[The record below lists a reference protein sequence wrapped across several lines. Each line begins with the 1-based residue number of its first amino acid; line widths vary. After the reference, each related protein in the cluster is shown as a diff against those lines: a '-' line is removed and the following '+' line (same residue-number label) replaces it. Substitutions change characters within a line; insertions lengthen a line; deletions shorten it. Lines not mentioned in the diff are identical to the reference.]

1 MNYNFSHIFSYQQ
14 KYLHQRKNFSSSPYY
29 NLLLND
35 DDKISSSTRTTNSF
49 VIKNLNIKKSLKK
62 EKQEI
67 INKKK
72 EIKNKKYIYLNNLFK
87 NTMKTKASN
96 LLNNIKNKSENNNN
110 NFFNKTFISNQ
121 KLNLSEIKIP
131 SKLTNKINS
140 AVYKYKINNK
150 INIFSKSCKNILLLK
165 ECLNE
170 YKISVLNKEKDNNNK
185 LNNINNTRKIC
196 YDKYNNITKNLIPK
210 YRSYNFFLFNKKNQ
224 EFINLMN
231 LQSYKYKLQKEVNKL
246 QSKFNNLQQKYT
258 IYLKCRNLLVI
269 IKENIKNL
277 PKEFYDFNLINLTK
291 YKNEFF
297 SNKNKNLKT
306 KHRISFSYKLSKD
319 NKKFKKKN
327 SNNNFSSFKN
337 DSNEIEE
344 IEDNI
349 NINRKNNFYK
359 NEIYKY
365 LDYHIKIFYNAEE
378 YFNKIKKKEDKL
390 FNLYEIYQNKY
401 RELNLLKKEFNEL
414 YKYNNYYEKD
424 NLYYDNKLTN
434 ELDEIKKKNID
445 LIKKIK
451 ILKYE
456 LEKFPNRNLN
466 NYLKKIPKGFTINEN
481 IFLLKLKRYY
491 ISKNFKNENAYIF
504 YYLGKVI
511 KKIFNFDKHFFV
523 NVTNKEIFF
532 NDLKILDDI
541 DNNNQNFLRQYVKT
555 LFSVLDESL
564 SNLINKI
571 YLYDINVVKK
581 LKTLKFKEKK
591 LIEIKNKNLLKDV
604 IKEEKIENLE
614 KNFNKIRFIRNNK
627 LFVDYRNKEKEK
639 NNSNYI
645 KLKMLNEYNSMLE
658 Y

>member
-14 KYLHQRKNFSSSPYY
+14 KYLHQRKNSASNTYY

-35 DDKISSSTRTTNSF
+35 DDKISLSTRTTNSF
-49 VIKNLNIKKSLKK
+49 IIKNLNIKKSLKK

-87 NTMKTKASN
+87 NTMKTKVSN
-96 LLNNIKNKSENNNN
+96 LLNNIKNKSYNNNN
-110 NFFNKTFISNQ
+110 SFNKSCFPNL

-131 SKLTNKINS
+131 TKLTNEINS
-140 AVYKYKINNK
+140 AVYKNKINNK

-170 YKISVLNKEKDNNNK
+170 YKINVLNKEKDNNNK

-246 QSKFNNLQQKYT
+246 QSKFNNLQKKYT
-258 IYLKCRNLLVI
+258 IYLKCRNLLII
-269 IKENIKNL
+269 IKENIKKL
-277 PKEFYDFNLINLTK
+277 PKEFYDFNLINLSK

-297 SNKNKNLKT
+297 SHKNKNLKT
-306 KHRISFSYKLSKD
+306 KHRVSFSYKLSKD

-327 SNNNFSSFKN
+327 SENFSPFKN

-344 IEDNI
+344 IEENI

-365 LDYHIKIFYNAEE
+365 LDYHIKIFYNPEE

-414 YKYNNYYEKD
+414 YKYNNYYEND

-434 ELDEIKKKNID
+434 ELDDIKKKNIN
-445 LIKKIK
+445 LLKNIK

-456 LEKFPNRNLN
+456 IEKFPNRNLY
-466 NYLKKIPKGFTINEN
+466 NYLKKIPKGFSKNEN
-481 IFLLKLKRYY
+481 IFLLK
-491 ISKNFKNENAYIF
+491 FKTLLY
-504 YYLGKVI
+504 I
-511 KKIFNFDKHFFV
+511 KKF
-523 NVTNKEIFF
+523 
-532 NDLKILDDI
+532 
-541 DNNNQNFLRQYVKT
+541 
-555 LFSVLDESL
+555 
-564 SNLINKI
+564 
-571 YLYDINVVKK
+571 
-581 LKTLKFKEKK
+581 
-591 LIEIKNKNLLKDV
+591 
-604 IKEEKIENLE
+604 
-614 KNFNKIRFIRNNK
+614 
-627 LFVDYRNKEKEK
+627 
-639 NNSNYI
+639 
-645 KLKMLNEYNSMLE
+645 
-658 Y
+658 